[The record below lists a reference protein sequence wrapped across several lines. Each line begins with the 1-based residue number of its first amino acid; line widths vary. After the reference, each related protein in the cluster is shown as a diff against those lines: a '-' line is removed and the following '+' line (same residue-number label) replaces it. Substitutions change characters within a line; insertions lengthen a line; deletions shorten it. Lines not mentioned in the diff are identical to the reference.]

1 MIDITQKITTQRTST
16 AVATVKVGK
25 SETMEA
31 IRNKTVPKG
40 DVLEVSRTA
49 GLFAVKR
56 TADMIPDCHPI
67 PIEYTK
73 ISFELLER
81 EIRIQCEVK
90 TIYKTGVEVEAMH
103 GASVTALTIYDMLKP
118 IDKEIE
124 IGQIKLLEKSGGK
137 SDYRLRVSGLRAFV
151 IVCSDSVAA
160 GQKEDTSGK
169 IIVNRLSDLDLDVDY
184 LVLPDDEKLIR
195 EKVESLIEQKYDL
208 VITTGGTGLSKRD
221 RTPEALRPLIDREIP
236 GLMEAGRHYGQQRTP
251 YAMLSRGVA
260 GFASDTL
267 IITLPGS
274 SRGVAETMDVL
285 FPYVL
290 HLFPI
295 REGVSHVETVRRE
308 SSVSAMS
315 VN

>member
-1 MIDITQKITTQRTST
+1 MIDITQKITTQRSST
-16 AVATVKVGK
+16 AIATVKVGK
-25 SETMEA
+25 QETMEA
-31 IRNKTVPKG
+31 IINKTVPKG

-56 TADMIPDCHPI
+56 TADMIPDCHPL

-73 ISFELLER
+73 ISFELLES
-81 EIRIQCEVK
+81 EIKIYCEVR

-103 GASVTALTIYDMLKP
+103 GASVVALTIYDMLKP
-118 IDKEIE
+118 IDKGIE

-137 SDYRLRVSGLRAFV
+137 SDYCLKESGLRAAV

-160 GQKEDTSGK
+160 GEKEDSSGK
-169 IIVNRLSDLDLDVDY
+169 IIVNRLAGLDVDY
-184 LVLPDDEKLIR
+184 LVLPDNEALIR
-195 EKVESLIEQKYDL
+195 ETVAGLIEQKYDL

-236 GLMEAGRHYGQQRTP
+236 GLMEAGRHHGQQRTP

-260 GFASDTL
+260 GFASETL

-274 SRGVAETMDVL
+274 SRAVAETMDVL
-285 FPYVL
+285 FPYIL

-295 REGVSHVETVRRE
+295 KEGATH
-308 SSVSAMS
+308 
-315 VN
+315 

>member
-1 MIDITQKITTQRTST
+1 MIDIAQKITTQRSST
-16 AVATVKVGK
+16 ATAMVKVGNNA
-25 SETMEA
+25 TMEA
-31 IRNKTVPKG
+31 IRSKTVPKG

-56 TADMIPDCHPI
+56 TADMIPDCHPL

-103 GASVTALTIYDMLKP
+103 GASVVALTIYDMLKP

-137 SDYRLRVSGLRAFV
+137 SDYRLNGSGLRAMV

-160 GQKEDTSGK
+160 GLKEDTSGK
-169 IIVNRLSDLDLDVDY
+169 IIVNRLSDMDVDY
-184 LVLPDDEKLIR
+184 LVLPDDEILIR
-195 EKVESLIEQKYDL
+195 EKVESLIKQEYDL

-236 GLMEAGRHYGQQRTP
+236 GLMEAARHHGQQRTP

-285 FPYVL
+285 FPYIL

-295 REGVSHVETVRRE
+295 KEGASHF
-308 SSVSAMS
+308 
-315 VN
+315 

>member
-1 MIDITQKITTQRTST
+1 MIDITDKITTLRLSK
-16 AVATVKVGK
+16 AVATVRVSKK
-25 SETMEA
+25 ETMEA
-31 IRNKTVPKG
+31 IVNKTVPKG

-56 TADMIPDCHPI
+56 TAEMIPDCHPI

-81 EIRIQCEVK
+81 EIRIYCEVK
-90 TIYKTGVEVEAMH
+90 TIYRTGVEVEAMH
-103 GASVTALTIYDMLKP
+103 GASVVALTIYDMLKP

-124 IGQIKLLEKSGGK
+124 IGQIKLLNKSGGK
-137 SDYRLRVSGLRAFV
+137 SDYRLNASPLRAAV
-151 IVCSDSVAA
+151 IVCSDSVSA
-160 GQKEDTSGK
+160 GEKEDTSGK
-169 IIVNRLSDLDLDVDY
+169 IIVQRLSDLEVDY

-236 GLMEAGRHYGQQRTP
+236 GLMEIGRQYGQQRTP

-274 SRGVAETMDVL
+274 SRAVAETMDVL
-285 FPYVL
+285 FPYIL

-295 REGVSHVETVRRE
+295 KEGASH
-308 SSVSAMS
+308 
-315 VN
+315 

>member
-1 MIDITQKITTQRTST
+1 MIDITQKITTQRIST
-16 AVATVKVGK
+16 AVATVKVGN

-31 IRNKTVPKG
+31 ICNKTVPKG

-56 TADMIPDCHPI
+56 TAEMIPDCHPV
-67 PIEYTK
+67 PIESTK
-73 ISFELLER
+73 ISFQLLER
-81 EIRIQCEVK
+81 EVRIQCEVK

-103 GASVTALTIYDMLKP
+103 GASVVALTLYDMLKP
-118 IDKEIE
+118 IDKAVE

-137 SDYRLRVSGLRAFV
+137 SDYCLNGSGLRASV

-169 IIVNRLSDLDLDVDY
+169 IIVNRLSDLEVDY
-184 LVLPDDEKLIR
+184 LVLPDDEELIR
-195 EKVESLIEQKYDL
+195 EKVAHLIAQKYDL

-236 GLMEAGRHYGQQRTP
+236 GLMEAIRHYGQQRTP
-251 YAMLSRGVA
+251 YAMLSRGIA

-274 SRGVAETMDVL
+274 SRAVAETMDLL
-285 FPYVL
+285 FPYIL

-295 REGVSHVETVRRE
+295 REGASHG
-308 SSVSAMS
+308 
-315 VN
+315 

>member
-1 MIDITQKITTQRTST
+1 MIDITQKFTTHRTSMAT
-16 AVATVKVGK
+16 ATVTVGK
-25 SETMEA
+25 KETIEA

-56 TADMIPDCHPI
+56 TADVIPDCHPL

-81 EIRIQCEVK
+81 EINISCEVK

-103 GASVTALTIYDMLKP
+103 GACVVALTLYDMLKP

-124 IGQIKLLEKSGGK
+124 IGKIRLSEKSGGK
-137 SDYRLRVSGLRAFV
+137 SDYRLNSSGLRAAV

-160 GQKEDTSGK
+160 GHKEDTSGK
-169 IIVNRLSDLDLDVDY
+169 IILNRLTDLDVDY
-184 LVLPDDEKLIR
+184 YVLPDDEKLIR
-195 EKVESLIEQKYDL
+195 EKVAGLVKQKYDL
-208 VITTGGTGLSKRD
+208 VITTGGTGLSKKD
-221 RTPEALRPLIDREIP
+221 CTPEALRPLIDREIP
-236 GLMEAGRHYGQQRTP
+236 GLMEAGRHHGQQRTP

-274 SRGVAETMDVL
+274 SRGVTETMDVL
-285 FPYVL
+285 FPYIL

-295 REGVSHVETVRRE
+295 KEGASH
-308 SSVSAMS
+308 
-315 VN
+315 

>member
-1 MIDITQKITTQRTST
+1 MESKSMIDITQKSMTKRSSI
-16 AVATVKVGK
+16 AIATVKVGMN
-25 SETMEA
+25 ETMAA

-56 TADMIPDCHPI
+56 TADMIPDCHPL

-103 GASVTALTIYDMLKP
+103 GASVVALTIYDMLKP

-124 IGQIKLLEKSGGK
+124 IGQIKLLGKSGGK
-137 SDYRLRVSGLRAFV
+137 SDYRLKGSGLRATV

-169 IIVNRLSDLDLDVDY
+169 IIVKRLSELDVDY
-184 LVLPDDEKLIR
+184 VVLPDDEKLIR
-195 EKVESLIEQKYDL
+195 EKVESLIKQKCDL

-221 RTPEALRPLIDREIP
+221 RTPEALRPLIEREIP
-236 GLMEAGRHYGQQRTP
+236 GLMEAGRHHGQQRTP

-274 SRGVAETMDVL
+274 SSAVAETMDVL
-285 FPYVL
+285 FPYVF
-290 HLFPI
+290 HLFQVKD
-295 REGVSHVETVRRE
+295 GASHTGF
-308 SSVSAMS
+308 
-315 VN
+315 